1 MYSNTAYEALYLQMG
16 LQFQEE
22 VTRWITSQVIFRAA
36 LLLIFG
42 VAFFTFVVHFASRYI
57 PFFLRTRRA
66 PVGSVVV
73 LVFCLFLGIS
83 LLKVG
88 ANVKPSNM
96 AGGSWAQNPYLVS
109 HLPTA
114 KDEYRVSAVFR
125 LLSASAEEIARALAL
140 LVDTTF
146 SRTNPQATSPNFFYK
161 AMLGAAGD
169 SISDPTLKSS
179 INFYTEEC
187 LSKVLP
193 QFDAATDGNFLDR
206 YFSRA
211 SGADHKLASIPLGAG
226 GPYSNC
232 LELKQGMNQALTD
245 YAHQHSSVYDRAATE
260 GPSIKKFWQGFGQNY
275 DNWLTSNLLVN
286 HYLEGREGVM
296 GVEKGADLPG
306 TGGRIM
312 QYLGRAFSMDGV
324 LSLLG
329 RRDLKGA
336 SVAAKR
342 SLELS
347 DHFAR
352 APHVAGFLK
361 MFLIAFFPILVFF
374 LAAGHWKPVVWWW
387 FTYLSICLWN
397 PLWALLYHVI
407 TTLALNLETLEAFG
421 KLTDGV
427 SLYAAALVSSR
438 LYQAFAVYSWLQLM
452 IGPLFTGS
460 LIMGLRPLLSDSA
473 PDTLPEGVTSTAG
486 LAVRAVGGIG

>member
-1 MYSNTAYEALYLQMG
+1 MYANTAYEALYLQMG

-36 LLLIFG
+36 LIIIFG
-42 VAFFTFVVHFASRYI
+42 IAFFTFLVHFASRHI
-57 PFFLRTRRA
+57 PFFLRAHRA
-66 PVGSVVV
+66 PMGSVVGLV
-73 LVFCLFLGIS
+73 LCLFMGIS

-88 ANVKPSNM
+88 SSMSPSNM
-96 AGGSWAQNPYLVS
+96 AGGTWSQNPYIVS
-109 HLPTA
+109 HVSNA
-114 KDEYRVSAVFR
+114 KDQYRVSVVFR

-140 LVDTTF
+140 LVDSTF
-146 SRTNPQATSPNFFYK
+146 SRTNPQATSANFFYK
-161 AMLGAAGD
+161 AMLGAAAD
-169 SISDPTLKSS
+169 SIDDSGLKSS
-179 INFYTEEC
+179 IDFYTEEC

-193 QFDAATDGNFLDR
+193 QYDPSTDGGFLDR
-206 YFSRA
+206 YFSRVN
-211 SGADHKLASIPLGAG
+211 GADQKLAMIPLGN
-226 GPYSNC
+226 GPFGNC
-232 LELKQGMNQALTD
+232 LELKSGMNQALTD
-245 YAHQHSSVYDRAATE
+245 YAHHRSSVYDRAVTE
-260 GPSIKKFWQGFGQNY
+260 GSGLPRFWQGFGQNY
-275 DNWLTSNLLVN
+275 ENWVTSNLLVN
-286 HYLEGREGVM
+286 HYLESREGAM
-296 GVEKGADLPG
+296 GVEKGAELPG

-312 QYLGRAFSMDGV
+312 QYLNRAFSMDGV
-324 LSLLG
+324 LSFLG

-352 APHVAGFLK
+352 APHVSGFLK
-361 MFLIAFFPILVFF
+361 MLLIGFFPILVFF

-387 FTYLSICLWN
+387 MTYLSICLWN
-397 PLWALLYHVI
+397 PLWALLYHVV

-421 KLTDGV
+421 RLTDGV

-473 PDTLPEGVTSTAG
+473 ADTLPESVSSGAG
-486 LAVRAVGGIG
+486 LAARAAIGGL